1 MRCHPSNCW
10 SGRESSAGRAKVLGQ
25 VATRGLLTDP
35 HVMDGAKDM
44 AKYVDEEKLKA
55 LTTDSP
61 GK

>member
-1 MRCHPSNCW
+1 
-10 SGRESSAGRAKVLGQ
+10 
-25 VATRGLLTDP
+25 
-35 HVMDGAKDM
+35 MDGAKDM